1 MSRDVGWI
9 VTEWDSVA
17 RTWSVEGA
25 TPWPAGQRQ
34 RAEDE
39 RDELQAAHGG
49 TWAVA
54 MVVLSE
60 GSLVGP
66 DAQEALR

>member
-39 RDELQAAHGG
+39 RDELQEAHGG
-49 TWAVA
+49 TWALA
-54 MVVLSE
+54 MVVLAE

-66 DAQEALR
+66 DATEALR